1 MLLRIT
7 VEKMTPQDWPVVRE
21 IYREGLDT
29 GHASF
34 EIAVP
39 DWEKWDAKYLPEFRL
54 VARMESGAVVG
65 WAGLTRVSER
75 RAYAGVA
82 EVSVYVAAEARGR
95 GAGEMLLRALID
107 VSERGGIW
115 TLQSGVFP
123 ENTASLRLHL
133 KCGFREVGRRE
144 RLGKRDGVWRDS
156 LLLERRSTVAGI
168 D

>member
-1 MLLRIT
+1 MT
-7 VEKMTPQDWPVVRE
+7 VEQMTPADWPAVRD
-21 IYREGLDT
+21 IYLEGLET

-34 EIAVP
+34 ETSAP
-39 DWEKWDAKYLPEFRL
+39 TWEKWDAKYLREFRL
-54 VARMESGAVVG
+54 VARDENGGVVG
-65 WAGLTRVSER
+65 WAALTLVSDRRV
-75 RAYAGVA
+75 YCGVA
-82 EVSVYVAAEARGR
+82 EVSVYVAKQARGR
-95 GAGEMLLRALID
+95 GVGEMLLRALVD

-123 ENTASLRLHL
+123 ENEASIRLHK

-156 LLLERRSTVAGI
+156 LLLERRSDVAGI